1 MKKQEYICEVTFFRN
16 QRQKIPYL
24 KGGYR
29 PHFIVKGTREYL
41 GIQFCDGE
49 VSDFE
54 KNTLAAAFNLYD
66 GVDYSPLIVGVEF
79 WIMEGGNCVGE
90 GLLLDIDEYHD

>member
-1 MKKQEYICEVTFFRN
+1 MKKQKYICEVTFFRHK
-16 QRQKIPYL
+16 RQQIPYL

-49 VSDFE
+49 VSDFD
-54 KNTLAAAFNLYD
+54 TPFLASAFALYD
-66 GVDYSPLIVGVEF
+66 
-79 WIMEGGNCVGE
+79 
-90 GLLLDIDEYHD
+90 